1 MKSGVAKANSAENA
15 KFKPAYKIINY
26 ILKKKKFIDQPW
38 QLDIKT
44 SFQMDRVCPFFFI
57 KTNFIK

>member
-26 ILKKKKFIDQPW
+26 ILKKKIYRST
-38 QLDIKT
+38 LAT
-44 SFQMDRVCPFFFI
+44 
-57 KTNFIK
+57 